1 MNALLSGVTDSLL
14 GTAKKALL
22 IIHTRSSAASS
33 GGSSGSGGIAS
44 RAASALTNAARV
56 AAGSSAAAAASAAG
70 ANSLTLEVQYNPS
83 TISINANANNVP
95 FQYLQQNLDNG
106 IPNQNTRPPS
116 IVLAV
121 DLIFDAVNNKDA
133 FMMDKFR
140 LSAGDVVSAVSA
152 VSTAKNGGYTVQP
165 QTNGLVAALMRE
177 STRNVTFQ
185 WADLSFTGEV
195 SEVQARYTMFSV
207 SGKPIRSVV
216 RLNIVQQVTGSSAAT
231 AWNRAFDKAFGNQD
245 VSTSTGGKSALSQL
259 SNLLNFNI

>member
-14 GTAKKALL
+14 GSAKKALL
-22 IIHTRSSAASS
+22 IIRTKSGSASA
-33 GGSSGSGGIAS
+33 GGSPGGVAAK
-44 RAASALTNAARV
+44 AASALTNAARV
-56 AAGSSAAAAASAAG
+56 APGTSAAAAATAAG

-207 SGKPIRSVV
+207 SGKPVRSVV
-216 RLNIVQQVTGSSAAT
+216 RLNIVQQVTGSSAAA

-259 SNLLNFNI
+259 SNLLNINI